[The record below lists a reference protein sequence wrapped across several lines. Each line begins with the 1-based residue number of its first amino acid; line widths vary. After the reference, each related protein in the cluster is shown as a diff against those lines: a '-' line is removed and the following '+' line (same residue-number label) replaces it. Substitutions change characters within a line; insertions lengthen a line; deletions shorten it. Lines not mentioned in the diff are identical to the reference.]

1 MKKINAY
8 FQIGILTLLTSFMFT
23 NCEKEENEQ
32 LEVNTISTQLLT
44 YFNQTDYNELIPYDY
59 TVDWS
64 SAIKQYSEELE
75 LSYYEVP
82 INYTN
87 AFNPNELNKFKKE
100 GSYYIKYKILA
111 IENNDESFSFYA
123 AKFYQNVNPLNN
135 VLINSDISFSYL
147 NSFTGIV
154 HLINNQK
161 KNSV

>member
-8 FQIGILTLLTSFMFT
+8 FKIGILTLLTSFMFT

-100 GSYYIKYKILA
+100 GSYYIKYKIW
-111 IENNDESFSFYA
+111 
-123 AKFYQNVNPLNN
+123 Q
-135 VLINSDISFSYL
+135 
-147 NSFTGIV
+147 
-154 HLINNQK
+154 
-161 KNSV
+161 